1 MLSVASTVFARNGK
15 PNRHA
20 LHDVG
25 QSVADLTS
33 QATALNLYVH
43 QMAGFSVH
51 KARETYG
58 MPATVEPVAAIAVGY
73 LGDPNT
79 LPDDFR
85 QREAVLSTR
94 KPIGDF
100 VFTGSWGH
108 RADFAG

>member
-1 MLSVASTVFARNGK
+1 MLSVASTVFARNGR

-25 QSVADLTS
+25 QSVAAFTL
-33 QATALNLYVH
+33 QATALDLYVH
-43 QMAGFSVH
+43 QMAGFVLE

-58 MPATVEPVAAIAVGY
+58 LPPTVEPVAAIAVGY
-73 LGDPNT
+73 LGDPDT
-79 LPDDFR
+79 LPEDFR
-85 QREAVLSTR
+85 QREMVLSTR